1 MAQELADFSPVKR
14 LQWLA
19 SCVQKP
25 AVARPGRQSYVAGSL
40 AAFRE
45 KKRTGQSQS
54 NDAIPRPRGFIHVFS
69 SESYIG
75 LLSEYMSL
83 KS

>member
-40 AAFRE
+40 AAFRGKE
-45 KKRTGQSQS
+45 APVNRKVMMRFLGRVDSY
-54 NDAIPRPRGFIHVFS
+54 VFS